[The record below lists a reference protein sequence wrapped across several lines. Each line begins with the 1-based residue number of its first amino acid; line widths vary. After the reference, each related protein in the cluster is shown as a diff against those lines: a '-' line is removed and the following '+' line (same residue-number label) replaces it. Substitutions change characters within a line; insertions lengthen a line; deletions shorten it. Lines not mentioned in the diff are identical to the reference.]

1 MAHMADLIFSG
12 LFDLKGV
19 FLKDCNNINSAA
31 VAAGGFDRPSCK
43 KGLPERVS
51 KWNHDGH
58 RVMLICAGVKGYFD
72 GNSTIVAILSLALGT
87 GLGELLRLE
96 ERLNRLGERIG
107 ARVSRNGGSRVGEG
121 LVTATLL
128 FCVGAMAVA
137 RALQSGITGDH
148 TTLYTKSLIDFIS
161 AILLASTYGVGVV
174 LSAVGVFVYQGAI
187 TLLSGLLAPVMTAAA
202 VAELSAVGSVLLVG
216 LGLNLAGA
224 RQSARDEHGACDLHR
239 HRARAG
245 NSLSWC

>member
-1 MAHMADLIFSG
+1 MIATI
-12 LFDLKGV
+12 
-19 FLKDCNNINSAA
+19 INSAA
-31 VAAGGFDRPSCK
+31 VAAGGLIGLLAK

-51 KWNHDGH
+51 KGIMTAIGL
-58 RVMLICAGVKGYFD
+58 MLICAGVKGYFD

-128 FCVGAMAVA
+128 FCVGAMAVLG
-137 RALQSGITGDH
+137 ALQSGITGNH

-224 RQSARDEHGACDLHR
+224 AKVRVMNMVPSIFIAIALAQVIR
-239 HRARAG
+239 
-245 NSLSWC
+245 

>member
-1 MAHMADLIFSG
+1 MIATI
-12 LFDLKGV
+12 
-19 FLKDCNNINSAA
+19 INSAA
-31 VAAGGFDRPSCK
+31 VAAGGLIGLLAK

-51 KWNHDGH
+51 KGIMTAIGL
-58 RVMLICAGVKGYFD
+58 MLICAGVKGYFD

-128 FCVGAMAVA
+128 FCV
-137 RALQSGITGDH
+137 
-148 TTLYTKSLIDFIS
+148 
-161 AILLASTYGVGVV
+161 
-174 LSAVGVFVYQGAI
+174 FVYQGAI
-187 TLLSGLLAPVMTAAA
+187 PLLSGLLAPVMTAAA

-224 RQSARDEHGACDLHR
+224 AKVRVMNMVPAIFIAIALAQVMH
-239 HRARAG
+239 
-245 NSLSWC
+245 

>member
-1 MAHMADLIFSG
+1 MIATI
-12 LFDLKGV
+12 
-19 FLKDCNNINSAA
+19 INSAA
-31 VAAGGFDRPSCK
+31 VAAGGLIGLLAK

-51 KWNHDGH
+51 KGIMTAIGL
-58 RVMLICAGVKGYFD
+58 MLICAGVKGYFD

-87 GLGELLRLE
+87 G
-96 ERLNRLGERIG
+96 LGERIG

-128 FCVGAMAVA
+128 FCVGAMAVLG
-137 RALQSGITGDH
+137 ALQSGITGDH

-224 RQSARDEHGACDLHR
+224 AKVRVMNMVPAIFIAIALAQVIH
-239 HRARAG
+239 
-245 NSLSWC
+245 

>member
-1 MAHMADLIFSG
+1 MIATI
-12 LFDLKGV
+12 
-19 FLKDCNNINSAA
+19 INSAA
-31 VAAGGFDRPSCK
+31 VAAGGLIGLLAK

-51 KWNHDGH
+51 KGIMTAIGL
-58 RVMLICAGVKGYFD
+58 MLICAGVKGYFD

-128 FCVGAMAVA
+128 FCVGAMAVLG
-137 RALQSGITGDH
+137 ALQSGITGDH

-187 TLLSGLLAPVMTAAA
+187 TLLSGLLAPVMTGGCRRGAFRGRLRAARRPR
-202 VAELSAVGSVLLVG
+202 AEPCGR
-216 LGLNLAGA
+216 